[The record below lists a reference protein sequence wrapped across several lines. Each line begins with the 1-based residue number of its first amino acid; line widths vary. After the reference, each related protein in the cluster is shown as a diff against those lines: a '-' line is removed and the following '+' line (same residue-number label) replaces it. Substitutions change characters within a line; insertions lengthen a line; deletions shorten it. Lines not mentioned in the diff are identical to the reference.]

1 MYRFCFTQK
10 QREVSV
16 LFQPYETVAG
26 YASDEFVERK
36 SRFIGH
42 IAPVKDEAEALDF
55 FYPVS
60 EQNIGRPPITYSLIF
75 CGKAASNA

>member
-42 IAPVKDEAEALDF
+42 IAPVQTEEEAQAWMDGHAVQTVEITLLHEAQPL
-55 FYPVS
+55 S
-60 EQNIGRPPITYSLIF
+60 E
-75 CGKAASNA
+75 